1 MLKIFIN
8 LSSKLYNLAF
18 FMYVIAFKGGY
29 MSSIKDVAREAQ
41 VSIATVS
48 RVFNNPAVVSN
59 QTKTRVY
66 SAAEKLG
73 YTPNFSAK
81 TMRKSIVGTIIVM
94 IPDISN
100 TFFIDIVRGAQDY
113 AETRGYNILMGR
125 FDIHHFDLQKYIKLV
140 KSKAADGIVMAIGHN
155 RHFAPVAEAKGIPIV
170 TIEEEFM
177 GNPYIYVDNFE
188 AISEIVEYLISKKRS
203 QIGFLGFKS
212 ERERLLA
219 FKNAITKNNLKYD
232 EELIKKGD
240 EFGEAVYASAREYVE
255 AILKIGKIP
264 DAVVCASDVLAAG
277 VIKWLIK
284 NGLRVPQDVAV
295 TGFDNIEVAE
305 LVQPGITTV
314 EQPREIM
321 GREAAR
327 LLINKIEGHEV
338 AKKIAF
344 QTRIVVRESA

>member
-1 MLKIFIN
+1 
-8 LSSKLYNLAF
+8 
-18 FMYVIAFKGGY
+18 

-48 RVFNNPAVVSN
+48 RVFNNPGVVSD

-66 SAAEKLG
+66 SAAEKLK

-100 TFFIDIVRGAQDY
+100 TFFIDIVHGAQDY
-113 AETRGYNILMGR
+113 AEMRGYNILMGR
-125 FDIHHFDLQKYIKLV
+125 FDILHFDLRKYVELV
-140 KSKAADGIVMAIGHN
+140 KSKAADGIVMALGHN
-155 RHFAPVAEAKGIPIV
+155 RHFASVAEAKNIPIV
-170 TIEEEFM
+170 TIEEKFM
-177 GNPYIYVDNFE
+177 ENPYIYVDNSE
-188 AISEIVEYLISKKRS
+188 AINKIVEYLISKGRTR
-203 QIGFLGFKS
+203 IGFLGFKS
-212 ERERLLA
+212 EKERLFA
-219 FKNAITKNNLKYD
+219 FKNSITKNGLEYD
-232 EELIKKGD
+232 EELVKKGN
-240 EFGEAVYASAREYVE
+240 EFGEAVYTSAREYVE
-255 AILKIGKIP
+255 TILKNGKIP

-305 LVQPGITTV
+305 LVHPGITTV

-327 LLINKIEGHEV
+327 LLINKIEGQEV
-338 AKKIAF
+338 AKKIGF
-344 QTRIVVRESA
+344 RTRIVIRDSA